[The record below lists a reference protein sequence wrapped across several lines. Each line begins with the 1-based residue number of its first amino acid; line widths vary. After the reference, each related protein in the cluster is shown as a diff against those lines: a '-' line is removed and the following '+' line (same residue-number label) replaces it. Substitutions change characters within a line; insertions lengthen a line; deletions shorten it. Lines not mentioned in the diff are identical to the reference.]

1 MKTVLI
7 QVPIT
12 FIESNPN
19 IGILFDNNP
28 DYYGKKITITLTENK
43 SLRANPKSW
52 DYIHVLQETNLVEFT
67 NIDFGNYFVTVK
79 SQDDIIENSFKVKTK
94 NKVFNIGSIANTDNH
109 KIMVSLNN
117 SNNSLGDVTARRGSF
132 MGGSGSFTLMGGA
145 GGGKG

>member
-19 IGILFDNNP
+19 IAIEFDNNIEN
-28 DYYGKKITITLTENK
+28 YGKVVVITITENK
-43 SLRANPKSW
+43 SLRAIPKSW
-52 DYIHVLQETNLVEFT
+52 DYTHVLQETNLVEFT
-67 NIDFGNYFVTVK
+67 NVDCGNYFINVK
-79 SQDDIIENSFKVKTK
+79 SLDDSIENSFKVKTK

-117 SNNSLGDVTARRGSF
+117 SLGDVTARRGGF
-132 MGGSGSFTLMGGA
+132 NGGGGGFNFA
-145 GGGKG
+145 GGGGGGKG